1 MKKAKTLARFVF
13 ALAGTAF
20 AVSAY
25 AQTILKFSHTD
36 QQQGAR
42 QAAAQVFAKKVE
54 EYTQGRYKVQVFCCS
69 QLGNDPKNIEQ
80 LALGGVDF
88 TVSATGSYAGQ
99 VPTLNLTM
107 MPFIIDTLRARLEV
121 LRRIQMV
128 AGPVRQGAPQGFPLS
143 RDLGG
148 RLPQHDDASDPLNS
162 PADAKGKK
170 LRTFPNEMMRWQ
182 LEAMGFG
189 IQIMPLPE
197 VYLAIQQGA
206 VQGQENP
213 IDTIYSNKFYEVAP
227 NVTLTNHVYSPIPLA
242 VSEKTWQRFSP
253 ADQQAVL
260 RAAKEVAP
268 FQRNMIKDNDE
279 KLLAS
284 MESKGAKINR
294 KPNIEAF
301 RKSVEPVYVKAREKY
316 GADVDQVLVGSRRR
330 AQGREVDQ
338 PTEIHHASS
347 GTDPR

>member
-1 MKKAKTLARFVF
+1 MKKAEALTRFVF
-13 ALAGTAF
+13 VLAGTAF

-107 MPFIIDTLRARLEV
+107 MPFIIDTYAQGWKFYDESKWLQAQFDKAPPKGFRFLATWE
-121 LRRIQMV
+121 
-128 AGPVRQGAPQGFPLS
+128 AGFRNMTTK
-143 RDLGG
+143 
-148 RLPQHDDASDPLNS
+148 DPLNS

-294 KPNIEAF
+294 KPDVEAF

-316 GADVDQVLVGSRRR
+316 GADVDQVL
-330 AQGREVDQ
+330 
-338 PTEIHHASS
+338 TEAAAV
-347 GTDPR
+347 RKAVK

>member
-1 MKKAKTLARFVF
+1 MKKVF
-13 ALAGTAF
+13 ALAALAAVTAF
-20 AVSAY
+20 ALPAS
-25 AQTILKFSHTD
+25 AQTMLKFSHTD

-42 QAAAQVFAKKVE
+42 QAAAVVFAKKVE

-99 VPTLNLTM
+99 IPSLNLMM
-107 MPFIIDTLRARLEV
+107 MPFIIDTYAQGWKFYDESKWLKTQFDKAPAKGFRFLATWE
-121 LRRIQMV
+121 
-128 AGPVRQGAPQGFPLS
+128 AGFRNMTT
-143 RDLGG
+143 R
-148 RLPQHDDASDPLNS
+148 DPLNT
-162 PADAKGKK
+162 PDDAKGKK

-206 VQGQENP
+206 VAGQENP

-227 NVTLTNHVYSPIPLA
+227 NVTLTNHVYSPLPLA
-242 VSEKTWQRFSP
+242 ISEKTWQRLSP
-253 ADQQAVL
+253 ADQQAVT

-268 FQRNMIKDNDE
+268 FQRNLIKDNDE
-279 KLLAS
+279 KLLAD
-284 MESKGAKINR
+284 MAAKGAKINR

-301 RKSVEPVYVKAREKY
+301 RKSVEPVYAQAREKY
-316 GADVDQVLVGSRRR
+316 GADVDTVLAEAAAVRK
-330 AQGREVDQ
+330 AVK
-338 PTEIHHASS
+338 
-347 GTDPR
+347 